1 MNYLAHIFLSGNK
14 MRLSLGNFIGD
25 FVKGNQH
32 KNYPQQMQQGILLH
46 RAIDHYTDNHPI
58 VLECVDFMRPSF
70 GRYSGIVLDMYF
82 DYFLAK
88 NFKKYSPLPF
98 RLFCYRFYATALLHY
113 FYIPKRVRG
122 FIFHFVTT
130 NRLGKYATKQGLH
143 GSLQI
148 MHRYK
153 SKAIEP
159 DNIIA
164 FLNNNEKYLEKQFE
178 LFFEDLKD
186 LAPSP

>member
-1 MNYLAHIFLSGNK
+1 MK
-14 MRLSLGNFIGD
+14 
-25 FVKGNQH
+25 
-32 KNYPQQMQQGILLH
+32 
-46 RAIDHYTDNHPI
+46 
-58 VLECVDFMRPSF
+58 
-70 GRYSGIVLDMYF
+70 
-82 DYFLAK
+82 
-88 NFKKYSPLPF
+88 
-98 RLFCYRFYATALLHY
+98 
-113 FYIPKRVRG
+113 G

-148 MHRYK
+148 MQRYK

-164 FLNNNEKYLEKQFE
+164 FLNNNEKYLERQFE

-186 LAPSP
+186 LGPSP